1 MSSFLSLF
9 FGCSHSRTTFPL
21 TPSRR
26 AAVAGSSYAGQP
38 KRNNTYVV
46 CLDCGK
52 EFDYNWKEM
61 RVGSPV
67 EAPSSQSAPETA
79 AVAAN
84 R

>member
-9 FGCSHSRTTFPL
+9 FGCGHTRTTFPL

-26 AAVAGSSYAGQP
+26 STVAGSSYAGQP
-38 KRNNTYVV
+38 KRKNTYVV

-67 EAPSSQSAPETA
+67 EAQSSQTAPEPAT
-79 AVAAN
+79 VAAN

>member
-9 FGCSHSRTTFPL
+9 FGCGHNRTTFPL

-26 AAVAGSSYAGQP
+26 GVVSGSSYAGQP

-67 EAPSSQSAPETA
+67 QAQPSQSAPEPA
-79 AVAAN
+79 AVTAN

>member
-9 FGCSHSRTTFPL
+9 FGCGHNRTTFPL

-26 AAVAGSSYAGQP
+26 GAIAGSSYAGQP
-38 KRNNTYVV
+38 KRHNTYVV

-67 EAPSSQSAPETA
+67 QGESTQEAPKAA